1 MGRIYR
7 ALEIINNGKIAE
19 VVALVDTGS
28 DRTILSERV
37 ANLVGLSGDIKDRI
51 QVANGEIIEARLGE
65 ARVVSYRD
73 GIDVKMDMD
82 ITNVPFDIDYEE
94 GIDMIIGVDFLQ
106 EHNIKLIFEK

>member
-65 ARVVSYRD
+65 ARVVSHRD
-73 GIDVKMDMD
+73 GIDAKMDMD
-82 ITNVPFDIDYEE
+82 ITNVPFDVDYEE